1 MEAGVEFVAVDLPQA
16 NRLTVHIMA
25 AMAEYEASA
34 ISARTKAALAAAK
47 VRGTKL
53 GGYRWEIQT
62 VASKGNVESIK
73 VRAAK
78 ASKRAAD
85 LLPMIGDLRANGA
98 VSLHQIAAGLN
109 ERGIKT
115 ARGGQWSAVQV
126 QRVANLA

>member
-1 MEAGVEFVAVDLPQA
+1 LRLARFVFEVFGF
-16 NRLTVHIMA
+16 V
-25 AMAEYEASA
+25 AEYEASA